1 MRWVGVRYVVEGI
14 NVSQTGKPYRSNKGH
29 CLTTVNCSTLGVS
42 EHTERI
48 VLGAATSVSEG
59 YIKSTAMLSI
69 VTVYTQ

>member
-29 CLTTVNCSTLGVS
+29 CLTTVNLGVS
-42 EHTERI
+42 ERTERI